1 MKSKKNNIE
10 ISEKDVDE
18 QLVDI
23 PIPQPTKQKK
33 ILTPEQLENLKKAR
47 ERASERKKELAQLN
61 AKSKGLKEEKLKA
74 DAAEYDKLQKQKE
87 LEESIKK
94 IEEANAKPPQKKT
107 EHHKKIKKII
117 YEDDTENENSSVE
130 EVIKCDQGAINIV
143 YANYGRTSS
152 NICRR
157 PPFNNLKCLSDQSR
171 YIFDLCNGLMSC
183 NSFLMLIIS
192 SVCLEISASR
202 TSA

>member
-23 PIPQPTKQKK
+23 PTPEPTKQKK

-117 YEDDTENENSSVE
+117 YEDETEDENSSVE
-130 EVIKCDQGAINIV
+130 EVIVKKKKQPKKKEPTYTELMNKSAEQQIKEKLQEERIKSLYNQLTGKV
-143 YANYGRTSS
+143 R
-152 NICRR
+152 
-157 PPFNNLKCLSDQSR
+157 
-171 YIFDLCNGLMSC
+171 IF
-183 NSFLMLIIS
+183 
-192 SVCLEISASR
+192 
-202 TSA
+202 

>member
-117 YEDDTENENSSVE
+117 YEDETEDENSSVE
-130 EVIKCDQGAINIV
+130 EVIVKKKKQPKKKEPTYTELMNKSAEQQIKEKLQEERIKSLYNQLTGKV
-143 YANYGRTSS
+143 R
-152 NICRR
+152 
-157 PPFNNLKCLSDQSR
+157 
-171 YIFDLCNGLMSC
+171 IF
-183 NSFLMLIIS
+183 
-192 SVCLEISASR
+192 
-202 TSA
+202 

>member
-117 YEDDTENENSSVE
+117 YEDDTEDENSSVE
-130 EVIKCDQGAINIV
+130 EVIVKKKKQPKPKKDPTYTELMNKSAEQQIKERLQEERIKSLYNQLTGKV
-143 YANYGRTSS
+143 R
-152 NICRR
+152 
-157 PPFNNLKCLSDQSR
+157 
-171 YIFDLCNGLMSC
+171 IF
-183 NSFLMLIIS
+183 
-192 SVCLEISASR
+192 
-202 TSA
+202 

>member
-18 QLVDI
+18 QLVEI
-23 PIPQPTKQKK
+23 PTPERPSRVEPTKQKK

-87 LEESIKK
+87 LEEAIKK
-94 IEEANAKPPQKKT
+94 IEEANTKPPQKKT

-117 YEDDTENENSSVE
+117 YEDDTEDENSSVE
-130 EVIKCDQGAINIV
+130 EVIVKKKKQPKKEPTYTELMNKSAEQQIKERLQEERIKSLYNQLTGKV
-143 YANYGRTSS
+143 R
-152 NICRR
+152 
-157 PPFNNLKCLSDQSR
+157 
-171 YIFDLCNGLMSC
+171 IF
-183 NSFLMLIIS
+183 
-192 SVCLEISASR
+192 
-202 TSA
+202 

>member
-23 PIPQPTKQKK
+23 PTPEPTKQKK

-47 ERASERKKELAQLN
+47 ERALERKQELKELN

-130 EVIKCDQGAINIV
+130 EVIVKKKKQPKKKEPTYTELMNKSAEQQIKEKLQEERIKSLYNQLTGKV
-143 YANYGRTSS
+143 R
-152 NICRR
+152 
-157 PPFNNLKCLSDQSR
+157 
-171 YIFDLCNGLMSC
+171 IF
-183 NSFLMLIIS
+183 
-192 SVCLEISASR
+192 
-202 TSA
+202 